1 MLGNIEGIVATR
13 QNNDLEHTSNFS
25 CHWNKSLVGHYED
38 TFAKDAHEHL
48 SKRKWSIEEVSIVS
62 LHKRKTNYFHFIDLC
77 RFVFLCE

>member
-13 QNNDLEHTSNFS
+13 QNNDLEHTSTS
-25 CHWNKSLVGHYED
+25 TSLVGHYED

-62 LHKRKTNYFHFIDLC
+62 LHKRKTNCFHFIDLC